1 MKSQNTEELSCGYSC
16 GTSSGTYFLRPRS
29 LRVMP
34 SRGRYVSTMLV
45 DLSKPRLSFQENWET
60 KRATTKRL
68 PAAV

>member
-1 MKSQNTEELSCGYSC
+1 MMT
-16 GTSSGTYFLRPRS
+16 GTRTM
-29 LRVMP
+29 RV

>member
-1 MKSQNTEELSCGYSC
+1 
-16 GTSSGTYFLRPRS
+16 
-29 LRVMP
+29 MP